1 MKLRKKMRP
10 LSWIFFLGAIVGIIG
25 ANLRTTMAENGSDT
39 GLLIV
44 GHGYFSQDQKFF
56 EFVNEVQ
63 KRLPEYPVDSGLHMV
78 MDMQTHK
85 MWQTEDEAI
94 RRLESQ
100 RVKKVVVIPFYL
112 NTNSSTVHA
121 IKWAIGC
128 QVDGEPGKSNYLD
141 EIIECP
147 ETYDPENDL
156 CMHMGGVHRRFHNF
170 SDIQYI
176 ATNAIDYH
184 EDISNVFLERALEF
198 STDKDNEVVFLIG
211 HGDGDDVIDQ
221 DYRDN
226 VLAKYASDVK
236 SMGGFYDVQYGTLRE
251 DWCEQK
257 RVAVEDI
264 RNRITAAYNEGRKVI
279 WVPARVSSW
288 SKVHDQIWDPQ
299 DCSIEGAGNTLGTK
313 DLLDAGMYTK
323 ANFLLYEPASLADW
337 AVSLFEE
344 AVQKNQYIDCQN
356 NK

>member
-1 MKLRKKMRP
+1 MVKHEIIKGEHMKLRKKMRA
-10 LSWIFFLGAIVGIIG
+10 LSWIFFLGAIVGING

-94 RRLESQ
+94 RRLASQ

-156 CMHMGGVHRRFHNF
+156 CRMLWGWR
-170 SDIQYI
+170 
-176 ATNAIDYH
+176 
-184 EDISNVFLERALEF
+184 NV
-198 STDKDNEVVFLIG
+198 S
-211 HGDGDDVIDQ
+211 
-221 DYRDN
+221 
-226 VLAKYASDVK
+226 
-236 SMGGFYDVQYGTLRE
+236 
-251 DWCEQK
+251 
-257 RVAVEDI
+257 
-264 RNRITAAYNEGRKVI
+264 
-279 WVPARVSSW
+279 P
-288 SKVHDQIWDPQ
+288 
-299 DCSIEGAGNTLGTK
+299 
-313 DLLDAGMYTK
+313 
-323 ANFLLYEPASLADW
+323 
-337 AVSLFEE
+337 
-344 AVQKNQYIDCQN
+344 
-356 NK
+356 